1 VPSPLNNTDFV
12 PGAAFKTSVFSY
24 SIIVYGT
31 AGVSGLLM
39 LRSFV
44 AIELLMALGMA
55 ISKPGFVDWAH
66 TLPIQNAVI
75 KKNNIIDGDI
85 LM

>member
-1 VPSPLNNTDFV
+1 
-12 PGAAFKTSVFSY
+12 
-24 SIIVYGT
+24 VYGT

-55 ISKPGFVDWAH
+55 ISKPGFVDWARTSRSKRIH
-66 TLPIQNAVI
+66 Q
-75 KKNNIIDGDI
+75 KNTIIDGDI